1 MTLTIERDIYDIYVC
16 TKYIFFIL
24 SYASH
29 VPFYSISTLWSFIL
43 QRLLG
48 ARWFFGYTAAAWLPD
63 CLTARLIKTLGR
75 GTWVI
80 KMKSNSHSPPSV
92 RPSVRPSSSCSTRSL
107 CTRFIIKLEL
117 YYFNKTPR
125 DPFCPVLTGLLAPLP
140 SPHVSFSISH
150 FALSHSQLQS
160 FCAFGHAPFALRLIN
175 MIIMGPCREHFII
188 RLSSNAAQQWNKE
201 LSLCSYWFFRV
212 TNSAMLQT

>member
-1 MTLTIERDIYDIYVC
+1 MQVMCRFIQLALYGPLFCKGYSERVDFSVIR
-16 TKYIFFIL
+16 
-24 SYASH
+24 
-29 VPFYSISTLWSFIL
+29 P
-43 QRLLG
+43 
-48 ARWFFGYTAAAWLPD
+48 LPD

-125 DPFCPVLTGLLAPLP
+125 DPFCPVLTGLLAHPP
-140 SPHVSFSISH
+140 APHFSFPVSP

-175 MIIMGPCREHFII
+175 MIIMDPCREHFII

-201 LSLCSYWFFRV
+201 LSLCCYWFFRV

>member
-1 MTLTIERDIYDIYVC
+1 MVLYFAKAARGAL
-16 TKYIFFIL
+16 IF
-24 SYASH
+24 
-29 VPFYSISTLWSFIL
+29 
-43 QRLLG
+43 RLYG
-48 ARWFFGYTAAAWLPD
+48 R
-63 CLTARLIKTLGR
+63 CLTAWLIKTLGR

-92 RPSVRPSSSCSTRSL
+92 RRSIRPSSSCSTRSL

-140 SPHVSFSISH
+140 SPHVSFSVSP

-175 MIIMGPCREHFII
+175 MIIMDPCREHFII

-201 LSLCSYWFFRV
+201 LSLCCYWFFRV
-212 TNSAMLQT
+212 TNSADLIKFSLREGKLSKERRFLYQFNKR